1 MLVMTIIPSQEA
13 QAQRTA
19 QLEATLGALS
29 SAAIRLQQGQEQLQR
44 DVATVLKVTMLE
56 AALRTSDAQSDPA
69 LESGSAELHEAL
81 QESLAVARRL

>member
-1 MLVMTIIPSQEA
+1 MLVMTIILSQEA

-44 DVATVLKVTMLE
+44 DVATVLE
-56 AALRTSDAQSDPA
+56 AVLRASDGQSDPA
-69 LESGSAELHEAL
+69 LETGSAELHEAL
-81 QESLAVARRL
+81 QESLAVARRS